1 MLKTGYTV
9 ETDIISNNCVEDRVE
24 MDIISFSQLKSTM
37 FNEYKFT
44 FI

>member
-9 ETDIISNNCVEDRVE
+9 ETDIISNNYVEVGVE
-24 MDIISFSQLKSTM
+24 TDIISFSQLKSTM